1 MELME
6 DQEVGHH
13 FILELLDLEL
23 QDKVMQEHLPP
34 EAEIEVAVE
43 VVLVVPVANLTEK
56 VQMEE
61 QEFNH
66 QLLELQNGMQEVV
79 EPELTAHRVKLM
91 EVHLEVVVQ
100 EVRVELHTEMEMMLL
115 QTLEVVEVVEVVTHP
130 LVVVMALMVSLSLI
144 IMIQFPL
151 D

>member
-1 MELME
+1 MVVIQHSVDLLLLLAVVEAELATVHLEEIEMELME

-34 EAEIEVAVE
+34 EAEIEVAVA

-61 QEFNH
+61 
-66 QLLELQNGMQEVV
+66 
-79 EPELTAHRVKLM
+79 
-91 EVHLEVVVQ
+91 
-100 EVRVELHTEMEMMLL
+100 
-115 QTLEVVEVVEVVTHP
+115 
-130 LVVVMALMVSLSLI
+130 
-144 IMIQFPL
+144 
-151 D
+151 

>member
-1 MELME
+1 MVEAELATVHLEEIEMELIE

-61 QEFNH
+61 
-66 QLLELQNGMQEVV
+66 
-79 EPELTAHRVKLM
+79 
-91 EVHLEVVVQ
+91 
-100 EVRVELHTEMEMMLL
+100 
-115 QTLEVVEVVEVVTHP
+115 
-130 LVVVMALMVSLSLI
+130 
-144 IMIQFPL
+144 
-151 D
+151 